1 MRIVLQDFRFQ
12 KSRAAVVGLLT
23 VALALGTADRR
34 INART
39 STDTSDQVPQF
50 RTNQNRTVAF
60 LNVNV
65 VPMDSERVLAGQTVI
80 VRNGLITALGPAD
93 RVKAPADAL
102 RIDGQG
108 KYLMPG
114 LADMH
119 VHLEVFN
126 EQVNLAMLPLFVAN
140 GITTVLNLFGTPGH
154 LQLRQRVKRGEILGP
169 TIYTSGAFI
178 SNSPAPP
185 PSPEEV
191 ERAIIAQKRSGYDLI
206 KIHGDF
212 SREAYHRVFE
222 VARREGMQ
230 VIGHL
235 PRNLG
240 IEAAFEEKQDA
251 IAHAEEYLYA
261 YFFYKPLTSP
271 ADGTQAARLK
281 WIADQASRIPR
292 VAEATAKA
300 GIWVSPTLAV
310 YHGIRLQVSDIDS
323 MLNRPE
329 MKYLP
334 PVIASGFAPTN
345 NTYVQRFPKGSAPV
359 FLAQAEL
366 LSKLV
371 TGLRDAGVRL
381 LAGTDTPVPSVVP
394 GFSLHDE
401 LRELVAA
408 GLTPYEALRTATAN
422 AAEFLR
428 TDKFGI
434 VAEGKVADLILV
446 EANPL
451 KDVSN
456 ASRRAGVMVKGQWFS
471 EEELRK
477 MLEDLAASY
486 RGTGQYE
493 HGTLVRSLDQP
504 ILGHPYERSESK
516 EHVTLPLP
524 FSCVKQGLLKE

>member
-1 MRIVLQDFRFQ
+1 MLTVLRDLRFRKSTAAPIVLF
-12 KSRAAVVGLLT
+12 T
-23 VALALGTADRR
+23 VALGLATAGQRG
-34 INART
+34 NART
-39 STDTSDQVPQF
+39 STKLPDQVPQLQSK
-50 RTNQNRTVAF
+50 QNRPVAF
-60 LNVNV
+60 VNVNV
-65 VPMDSERVLAGQTVI
+65 VPLDSERVLTSQTVI
-80 VRNGLITALGPAD
+80 VKDGLIVAIGKSD
-93 RVKAPADAL
+93 KVKVPPEAL

-119 VHLEVFN
+119 VHLEAFN
-126 EQVNLAMLPLFVAN
+126 QPANIAMLRLFVAN
-140 GITTVLNLFGTPGH
+140 GVTTVLNLFGTPGH
-154 LQLRQRVKRGEILGP
+154 LELRERIKRGEVLGP
-169 TIYTSGAFI
+169 TVFTSGPYI

-185 PSPEEV
+185 PPPEEV
-191 ERAIIAQKRSGYDLI
+191 ERAVIAQKRAGYDII

-212 SREAYHRVFE
+212 SREAYHKVFE
-222 VARREGMQ
+222 VARREGMR

-271 ADGTQAARLK
+271 ADSTRDARLK
-281 WIADQASRIPR
+281 WIADQATRIPS
-292 VAEATAKA
+292 VAEATARA

-310 YHGIRLQVSDIDS
+310 YRGIGLQVNDIDS
-323 MLNRPE
+323 ILNRPE

-334 PVIASGFAPTN
+334 PLIASRFAPAN
-345 NTYVQRFPKGSAPV
+345 NTYVQRFKKDSAPV
-359 FLAQAEL
+359 FLAQADL

-371 TGLRDAGVRL
+371 KGLRDAGVKL

-401 LRELVAA
+401 LRELAA
-408 GLTPYEALRTATAN
+408 SGLTPYESLRTATAN

-428 TDKFGI
+428 TDKFGM
-434 VAEGKVADLILV
+434 VAEGKAADLILL

-456 ASRRAGVMVKGQWFS
+456 ASRRVGVMLRGRWFS

-477 MLEDLAASY
+477 MLEDLAVSY
-486 RGTGQYE
+486 KGSGQ
-493 HGTLVRSLDQP
+493 
-504 ILGHPYERSESK
+504 
-516 EHVTLPLP
+516 
-524 FSCVKQGLLKE
+524 

>member
-1 MRIVLQDFRFQ
+1 MRL
-12 KSRAAVVGLLT
+12 
-23 VALALGTADRR
+23 
-34 INART
+34 
-39 STDTSDQVPQF
+39 DTSSPAP
-50 RTNQNRTVAF
+50 TNDSESIDIDSNLQSKQNRPVAF
-60 LNVNV
+60 VNVNV
-65 VPMDSERVLAGQTVI
+65 VPLDSERVLTSQTVI
-80 VRNGLITALGPAD
+80 VKDGLIVAIGKSD
-93 RVKAPADAL
+93 KVKVPPEAL

-119 VHLEVFN
+119 VHLEAFN
-126 EQVNLAMLPLFVAN
+126 QPANIAMLRLFVAN
-140 GITTVLNLFGTPGH
+140 GVTTVLNLFGTPGH
-154 LQLRQRVKRGEILGP
+154 LELRERIKRGEVLGP
-169 TIYTSGAFI
+169 TVFTSGPYI

-185 PSPEEV
+185 PPPEEV
-191 ERAIIAQKRSGYDLI
+191 ERAVIAQKRAGYDII

-212 SREAYHRVFE
+212 SREAYHKVFE
-222 VARREGMQ
+222 VARREGMR

-271 ADGTQAARLK
+271 ADSTRDARLK
-281 WIADQASRIPR
+281 WIADQATRIPS
-292 VAEATAKA
+292 VAEATARA

-310 YHGIRLQVSDIDS
+310 YRGIGLQVNDIDS
-323 MLNRPE
+323 ILNRPE

-334 PVIASGFAPTN
+334 PLIASRFAPAN
-345 NTYVQRFPKGSAPV
+345 NTYVQRFKKDSAPV
-359 FLAQAEL
+359 FLAQADL

-371 TGLRDAGVRL
+371 KGLRDAGVKL

-401 LRELVAA
+401 LRELAA
-408 GLTPYEALRTATAN
+408 SGLTPYESLRTATAN

-428 TDKFGI
+428 TDKFGM
-434 VAEGKVADLILV
+434 VAEGKAADLILL

-456 ASRRAGVMVKGQWFS
+456 ASRRVGVMLRGRWFS

-477 MLEDLAASY
+477 MLEDLAVSY
-486 RGTGQYE
+486 KGSGQ
-493 HGTLVRSLDQP
+493 
-504 ILGHPYERSESK
+504 
-516 EHVTLPLP
+516 
-524 FSCVKQGLLKE
+524 